1 MLNNWEERLRH
12 AAVATRRSLCGE
24 MERLKRKPTDVEVVI
39 AALVRAHR
47 VLQEPVAIPS
57 ALGGRSMEL
66 GCRIDGN
73 AADERV
79 INSSERTRS
88 AHAVISIFDEL
99 ASPPP
104 GSRFDPAKDKA
115 ILDVAV
121 KQFLRIG
128 AVNDRAIG
136 REIGLSHVQVAERKR
151 TRCARIMGLF
161 RKEWPAFFQLH
172 SPRRPPGYSHFPESN
187 KLRR

>member
-1 MLNNWEERLRH
+1 M
-12 AAVATRRSLCGE
+12 
-24 MERLKRKPTDVEVVI
+24 
-39 AALVRAHR
+39 
-47 VLQEPVAIPS
+47 
-57 ALGGRSMEL
+57 
-66 GCRIDGN
+66 
-73 AADERV
+73 
-79 INSSERTRS
+79 
-88 AHAVISIFDEL
+88 ISIFDEL

-136 REIGLSHVQVAERKR
+136 REIRLSHVQVAERKR

-172 SPRRPPGYSHFPESN
+172 SPRRPPGYSPLPKELLSIAAAVN
-187 KLRR
+187 QGGVGGCGYRLCRRLFRSPTTVAQRAASIQPGSAFCGRKAKPCSTTTRR